1 MYIVLFINLKE
12 TCTSLQLATV
22 PRSIV
27 PVQRSSA
34 AGAQTET
41 NVNVTMYTAPGDTPI
56 DLVLNNVGYM
66 YVIKLH
72 VYTVTLSFSLMIFI
86 LTVQPFLPL
95 HSLQPNICATT
106 AEVPITCVR
115 TLPRLIPISAPTP
128 NTSTTVAT
136 TGKRPIIPVWNRLGP
151 LPAVKSRKRYRKKRA
166 RKGNEVRFLSLSM
179 KLMFH
184 YMYV

>member
-1 MYIVLFINLKE
+1 MFINLKE
-12 TCTSLQLATV
+12 TCTSLQLVTV

-34 AGAQTET
+34 AGASAQTET

-72 VYTVTLSFSLMIFI
+72 AYTVTLSFSLMIFS

-95 HSLQPNICATT
+95 HSLQPNILLLLLLN
-106 AEVPITCVR
+106 
-115 TLPRLIPISAPTP
+115 TLQNQRS
-128 NTSTTVAT
+128 
-136 TGKRPIIPVWNRLGP
+136 
-151 LPAVKSRKRYRKKRA
+151 
-166 RKGNEVRFLSLSM
+166 
-179 KLMFH
+179 
-184 YMYV
+184 